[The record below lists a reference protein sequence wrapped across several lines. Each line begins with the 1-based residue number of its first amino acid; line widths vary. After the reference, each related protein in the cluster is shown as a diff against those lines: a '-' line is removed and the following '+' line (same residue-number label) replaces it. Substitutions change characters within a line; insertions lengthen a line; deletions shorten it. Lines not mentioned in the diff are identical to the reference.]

1 MKKRWAMGLLCC
13 LLLFQL
19 AFPAKAA
26 GSVYFVAAEES
37 VLPVTDATMPFWANG
52 YLYVPASVFTN
63 LGISVINNTAKKMTV
78 LEKDRRAMLFDWAKG
93 TAQDSSGSL
102 FTPGVIQSGGLVF
115 VPASTVANFFGLQY
129 SVTDVTNGYLVWLR
143 SQDFGMSA
151 KDFANAAT
159 YNMEER
165 YNAYNRDA
173 TSSTTPNVPVTPSA
187 PTRGARIHLCL
198 EADQRTSGLLDAL
211 DRANGWATFYC
222 TPDFLESNGELLR
235 RMAASGHAVGILAE
249 SGEDTAEQLRR
260 MAASGHAVGILAES
274 GEDTAEQ
281 LRRGNE
287 ALYRA
292 TLGKTRLAYVPDA
305 DEAELQA
312 LGEDGWRC
320 LTPSLDRAHYKL
332 ESSSNASALMK
343 RVSARRG
350 DVSVWLGTTASAAG
364 LREFV
369 ISAQGAGHYC
379 RAMTE
384 IG

>member
-143 SQDFGMSA
+143 SPDFGMSA

-165 YNAYNRDA
+165 YNAYNRGA
-173 TSSTTPNVPVTPSA
+173 TSSTPPNVPVTPSA

-198 EADQRTSGLLDAL
+198 EADSGPPGCWTPWTVPTAGPPSTVRRTFWNPTVNCCGGWLPPVMRWAYWR
-211 DRANGWATFYC
+211 RAARTRRSSCGGAMKPCTGPLWERPGWPTC
-222 TPDFLESNGELLR
+222 RMR
-235 RMAASGHAVGILAE
+235 R
-249 SGEDTAEQLRR
+249 RR
-260 MAASGHAVGILAES
+260 SCKPW
-274 GEDTAEQ
+274 
-281 LRRGNE
+281 RR
-287 ALYRA
+287 
-292 TLGKTRLAYVPDA
+292 
-305 DEAELQA
+305 
-312 LGEDGWRC
+312 
-320 LTPSLDRAHYKL
+320 
-332 ESSSNASALMK
+332 SA
-343 RVSARRG
+343 G
-350 DVSVWLGTTASAAG
+350 
-364 LREFV
+364 
-369 ISAQGAGHYC
+369 GA
-379 RAMTE
+379 
-384 IG
+384 